1 MYYISWPGYESLQ
14 CLEHFYTPVFQLLLL
29 LPPLSSLSWHT
40 LRQSDNVISRKSEIL
55 LVSDVCISHSI
66 LLQHPPFSSPSPPI
80 PHLTFGGRLF
90 KRKKKMKKN
99 EMLCGIGRLECVC
112 VREREK
118 VRKKSM
124 SLADLSPCIRKSR
137 RGGRVQRG
145 GGVIGRCACV
155 SEVNGSCEG

>member
-90 KRKKKMKKN
+90 KRGKKKMKCFVA
-99 EMLCGIGRLECVC
+99 LASWS
-112 VREREK
+112 VRKREK

-137 RGGRVQRG
+137 RGGRGQRG